1 MIFKIETGDDLKQAI
16 YDLGYNQSSFCRI
29 LQCFGDNRTEKGAL
43 GLLQR
48 MIANKVRISGEIIVI
63 LNMLA
68 TLKESGL
75 MPADPKGKSGGS

>member
-68 TLKESGL
+68 SLKESGL
-75 MPADPKGKSGGS
+75 MPDDPKNKNG

>member
-1 MIFKIETGDDLKQAI
+1 MIYNIKSGEELKAAI

-29 LQCFGDNRTEKGAL
+29 LQKFGDNRTEKGAL

-63 LNMLA
+63 LNLLSELRDA
-68 TLKESGL
+68 GLTLH
-75 MPADPKGKSGGS
+75 DPKNKTS